1 MADLTKRETIQ
12 LADGRRVD
20 FIGYGDPDGA
30 PAMYLHGTPSSAR
43 EARWL
48 HDPALAAHVRI
59 ISMDRPGYQ
68 SSDPIA
74 SPAFEKSAKVVV
86 DVAAQLGL
94 GRFSVIGFSGGAGS
108 ALATAAE
115 APGLVNSV
123 HLGGG
128 MGSLAPGERNALS
141 VSRRIF
147 FSVAANVPPVAKFL
161 LGRMSKRMNKLLGP
175 KLQMPTL
182 AVLELLEGPAK
193 GAQVSAAE
201 TFARSASEEDLQ
213 AWASEYLEGA
223 NAIDAVWGDMASLSR
238 PWSFELSAL
247 TTPVELW
254 HGIDDGAVP
263 FSYAKSLSKLLP
275 NAKLHALE
283 GEGHFVFL
291 THGAEVCNSIYQ
303 VSLLQG
309 LEARASE

>member
-1 MADLTKRETIQ
+1 MSDLSKRETIQ
-12 LADGRRVD
+12 LVGGRRVD
-20 FIGYGDPDGA
+20 YIEYGDRNGA
-30 PAMYLHGTPSSAR
+30 PAIYLHGTPSSAR

-59 ISMDRPGYQ
+59 VSIDRPGYQ
-68 SSDPIA
+68 SSDQIA
-74 SPAFEKSAKVVV
+74 SPAFEKSAMVVV
-86 DVAAQLGL
+86 DVATHLGL
-94 GRFSVIGFSGGAGS
+94 ERFSVIGFSGGAGS

-115 APGLVNSV
+115 APNRVISV

-128 MGSLAPGERNALS
+128 MGSVAPEMRKVLP

-147 FSVAANVPPVAKFL
+147 FKVAAKAPPVAKSL
-161 LGRMSKRMNKLLGP
+161 LRLMSKRMNKLLGP

-193 GAQVSAAE
+193 GVQVNAAE
-201 TFARSASEEDLQ
+201 EFARSNPPEELG

-223 NAIDAVWGDMASLSR
+223 NAIDAVWGDMSSLSR
-238 PWSFELSAL
+238 PWSFELSTL

-254 HGIDDGAVP
+254 HGTADSTVP
-263 FSYAKSLSKLLP
+263 FRYAESLSQQLP
-275 NAKLHALE
+275 NATLHPLE

-291 THGAEVCNSIYQ
+291 THGAEVC
-303 VSLLQG
+303 
-309 LEARASE
+309 RAIEQRS

>member
-1 MADLTKRETIQ
+1 MADLTKRDTIQ

-20 FIGYGDPDGA
+20 FIEYGDPDGA

-48 HDPALAAHVRI
+48 HDSALTAHVRV
-59 ISMDRPGYQ
+59 ISIDRPGYQ

-86 DVAAQLGL
+86 DVAAHLGL

-128 MGSLAPGERNALS
+128 MGSVAPEMRKALP

-147 FSVAANVPPVAKFL
+147 FRVAASAPPVAKFL
-161 LGRMSKRMNKLLGP
+161 LGLMSKRMNKLLGP

-201 TFARSASEEDLQ
+201 TFARSASPEDLQ

-223 NAIDAVWGDMASLSR
+223 NAIDAVWGDMVSLSR
-238 PWSFELSAL
+238 PWSFELRTL
-247 TTPVELW
+247 MTPVELW
-254 HGIDDGAVP
+254 HGTEDGAVP
-263 FSYAKSLSKLLP
+263 FRYAESLSKLLP
-275 NAKLHALE
+275 HAKLHPLE

-291 THGAEVCNSIYQ
+291 THGGEICNSIQ
-303 VSLLQG
+303 QG
-309 LEARASE
+309 SRGFEARAPE